1 MRKLLLIILWFAVGY
16 CQATPQSA
24 VVPDWLAEVALHK
37 QQAPEQMLQLL
48 QAHQGEF
55 SALSPE
61 MQAYWLTQQAGLL
74 SYLGRY
80 QEQQQ
85 SAQDGLALLQN
96 QRSEIK
102 VELLY
107 ELGYAREMQ
116 LALSEALQW
125 YQQGTDLAAQLEH
138 KKLQVRGIINIAAID
153 SLQGRDPEAL
163 QKLKEAYASAQQ
175 LQDKELLADANAQ
188 LGLMY
193 SSLAFEQEA
202 QEFLEQAL
210 VLYQDLGW
218 QKSRISV
225 LYNLAR
231 NYSYLKHYEQA
242 LQRFEQ
248 MLQLAQQV
256 QDSQN
261 LYYAYS
267 GLAITSNEMG
277 RSQLA
282 LNYMQKAEEYLPK
295 LQSGYDLVGHYYE
308 KALIYK
314 KLQQNSQGIQQLLL
328 AEQYF
333 QQLSDSEAGN
343 MRLAFSFLKA
353 ELLAAQGQY
362 ERAYRQLFEFVL
374 GFQASRDQ
382 ENEQALATTRMAF
395 ETEREAVRLNHQA
408 QESQLTSLRQTD
420 SDQTTLIQLLWLGLA
435 FALAL
440 LLLTIIMLLRVR
452 KRYLAAS
459 AALLQ
464 QENA

>member
-1 MRKLLLIILWFAVGY
+1 MKKLLLIILWLACGY
-16 CQATPQSA
+16 CQATTQPA
-24 VVPDWLAEVALHK
+24 AVPDWLAEVALHK
-37 QQAPEQMLQLL
+37 QQAPEQMLQVL
-48 QAHQGEF
+48 QTHQSEF
-55 SALSPE
+55 SSLSAE
-61 MQAYWLTQQAGLL
+61 VQAYWLNQQAGLL

-85 SAQDGLALLQN
+85 SAQAGLALLQN
-96 QRSEIK
+96 QRSEIR

-116 LALSEALQW
+116 LALTEALQW
-125 YQQGTDLAAQLEH
+125 YQQGAELATELEH
-138 KKLQVRGIINIAAID
+138 KKLQVRGMINIAAID
-153 SLQGRDPEAL
+153 SLQDRDPEAL
-163 QKLKEAYASAQQ
+163 QKLKDAYASAQQ
-175 LQDKELLADANAQ
+175 LQDKELLADVNAQ

-210 VLYQDLGW
+210 VLYQELGW
-218 QKSRISV
+218 QKSHISV

-242 LQRFEQ
+242 LQSFER

-295 LQSGYDLVGHYYE
+295 LQSGYDLVGYYYE

-314 KLQQNSQGIQQLLL
+314 KLQQNSQGMQQLLL

-333 QQLSDSEAGN
+333 QQLSDSEAGT

-362 ERAYRQLFEFVL
+362 ERAYLQLFEFVQ
-374 GFQASRDQ
+374 GFQQSRDQ
-382 ENEQALATTRMAF
+382 VNEQALAKTRMAF

-408 QESQLTSLRQTD
+408 QEFQLTSLRQIE
-420 SDQTTLIQLLWLGLA
+420 SAQTKQIQLLWLGLA
-435 FALAL
+435 LVLAV

-452 KRYLAAS
+452 KHYLAAS